1 MGYSASLLG
10 RLGFAD
16 LEPNVELSL
25 ARSNLLRTI
34 RVTGYN
40 RLVAANDWGDPL
52 SFGSSLGALLWGRD
66 EGLYYRATGAELAGS
81 GDRGVHFDWR
91 LFAEQQRT
99 AALETQFSLA
109 NAVGS
114 REFG

>member
-16 LEPNVELSL
+16 LEPNVEVSV
-25 ARSNLLRTI
+25 ARTNLLRTI

-40 RLVAANDWGDPL
+40 RLVASNDWGDPL

-66 EGLYYRATGAELAGS
+66 DGFYYRSSGAELAGG
-81 GDRGVHFDWR
+81 GDRGVHFDFR

-99 AALETQFSLA
+99 APVETHFSLA
-109 NAVGS
+109 N
-114 REFG
+114 